1 MKKVTPL
8 FLVLL
13 LSTQFLP
20 LAIEAQQ
27 TNSAGFGKINT
38 ANVTIVRDSFGIP
51 HIFGKTD
58 AEVAYGLAWA
68 NAEDAFAITQDLL
81 ATGKGFMGRK
91 DGISGA
97 KNDFFVHAI
106 GAREL
111 VEKKFDT
118 DLSPE
123 FKKYLDGFV
132 QGLNA
137 YATAHPEEVKVK
149 KLFPVTSKDIVTCY
163 VVIMSGLSWVQNQVG
178 DAVGGKFDNV
188 PLIFPKHTTP
198 SVGSNAFAL
207 NSTKTVDGKTYLCI
221 NPHLGMEGLFSFY
234 EAHLQSEEGLNIEG
248 CMFQGS
254 TSLAMGTNEHLG
266 WGMTWNTFDKVDVFK
281 LNMNPKKNLEYEFD
295 GQWEKLEKKPVWLKV
310 NLSKKGHF
318 VLPVKKM
325 TYWSKYGAT
334 LKSGNSENYYAI
346 RFPANTTIRTGEQLY
361 KMNKATTYN
370 EYWDAIRIHAI
381 TLFNI
386 VYADDKDNIFY
397 LHHGMMPERD
407 TTIDWSGLV
416 AGNSSKTLWTK
427 LIPLDS
433 MPHTINPSCG
443 YVFNT
448 NNTPFHASSTECSEN
463 GYCYTSRKLMDL
475 RPGDNNRAERFKEL
489 IGAKDKFSLQDI
501 HDLKFDITFSRN
513 GTFAKSMQPL
523 YDLDPKKYPDLKEPL
538 QILNSWNRVSDIH
551 AYAPT
556 LLGLCIKTIFDKY
569 HYDDANFVLGF
580 EVKEEEWATTLRAA
594 CDTLKANF
602 GSIKVE
608 WGTVNRLIRGNKDL
622 PLRGF
627 PDMLSPSY
635 PKKIKDR
642 MAFKAD
648 YGDTYTMFASFGKNG
663 LEKLSAL
670 QPLGNSLNPASK
682 HYNDQME
689 RFTRQEMRPLSL
701 KKEDVM
707 KKAESVYH
715 PQ

>member
-1 MKKVTPL
+1 MIKLHTPYL
-8 FLVLL
+8 KFV
-13 LSTQFLP
+13 F
-20 LAIEAQQ
+20 
-27 TNSAGFGKINT
+27 AGFCFLISNFCFSQTTFEKINT
-38 ANVTIVRDSFGIP
+38 QNVTIVRDSFGIP

-68 NAEDAFAITQDLL
+68 NAEDAFATTQDLI

-106 GAREL
+106 GARQL
-111 VEKKFDT
+111 VENKFDT
-118 DLSPE
+118 DLSLE

-137 YATAHPEEVKVK
+137 YALAHPEEVKVK
-149 KLFPVTSKDIVTCY
+149 KMFPVTSKDIVTCY
-163 VVIMSGLSWVQNQVG
+163 VVIMSGLSWTQNQVG

-188 PLIFPKHTTP
+188 PLEFPKHQMPT
-198 SVGSNAFAL
+198 VGSNAFAL

-254 TSLAMGTNEHLG
+254 TSLAMGVNENLG

-281 LNMNPKKNLEYEFD
+281 LKMNPKKKLEYEFD
-295 GQWEKLEKKPVWLKV
+295 GNYLKLEKKPVWLKV
-310 NLSKKGHF
+310 NLSKKGKF

-334 LKSGNSENYYAI
+334 LKSDKSENYYAI

-361 KMNKATTYN
+361 KMNKATNYK

-386 VYADDKDNIFY
+386 VYADKEDNIFY
-397 LHHGMMPERD
+397 LHHGMMPDRD
-407 TTIDWSGLV
+407 TLIDWSGLV
-416 AGNSSKTLWTK
+416 AGNTSKTLWTK

-433 MPHTINPSCG
+433 MPKTINPSCG

-448 NNTPFHASSTECSEN
+448 NNTPFHASDLSCSQKN
-463 GYCYTSRKLMDL
+463 YTYTSRKLMDE
-475 RPGDNNRAERFKEL
+475 RPGDNNRAERLTEL
-489 IGAKDKFSLQDI
+489 ISAKNKFSLKDI
-501 HDLKFDITFSRN
+501 HDIKFDITFSRK
-513 GTFAKSMQPL
+513 GMFAKSIKPL
-523 YDLDPKKYPDLKEPL
+523 FDLDEKKYADLKEPL
-538 QILNSWNRVSDIH
+538 QILNSWNRISNIEE
-551 AYAPT
+551 YAPT

-569 HYDDANFVLGF
+569 HYDDANFVMGF
-580 EVKEEEWATTLRAA
+580 NVSNEEWASTLRAV
-594 CDTLKANF
+594 CDTLRSNF
-602 GSIKVE
+602 GTIKVQ

-635 PKKIKDR
+635 PKKVKDR
-642 MAFKAD
+642 LAFKAD
-648 YGDTYTMFASFGKNG
+648 YGDTYTMLASFGKNG
-663 LEKLSAL
+663 VEQLQAL
-670 QPLGNSLNPASK
+670 QPLGNSLNPKSK
-682 HYNDQME
+682 HYNDQMDS
-689 RFTRQEMRPLSL
+689 FVQQKMRVLSL

-715 PQ
+715 PK

>member
-1 MKKVTPL
+1 MKKTSFFGFLICIAAFISPL
-8 FLVLL
+8 F
-13 LSTQFLP
+13 SF
-20 LAIEAQQ
+20 AQNI
-27 TNSAGFGKINT
+27 NSEFPVINPE
-38 ANVTIVRDSFGIP
+38 NVTIVRDSFGIP
-51 HIFGKTD
+51 HIFAKTD

-68 NAEDAFAITQDLL
+68 NAEDAFAVTQDLIY
-81 ATGKGFMGRK
+81 TSKGYMGRK
-91 DGISGA
+91 QGIEGA
-97 KNDFFVHAI
+97 AVDFFVHSI

-111 VEKKFDT
+111 VEKNFEK

-123 FKKYLDGFV
+123 FKKYVDGWV
-132 QGLNA
+132 QGYNA
-137 YATAHPEEVKVK
+137 YAKAHPNEVKVK
-149 KLFPVTSKDIVTCY
+149 SAFPISSHDIVTAY
-163 VVIMSGLSWVQNQVG
+163 VVIMSALSWTQHQVA
-178 DAVGGKFDNV
+178 DAVGGKYDNV
-188 PLIFPKHTTP
+188 PLVFPTHPTP

-221 NPHLGMEGLFSFY
+221 NPHLGMEGQFSFY

-254 TSLAMGTNEHLG
+254 TSLAMGVNEHLG

-281 LNMNPKKNLEYEFD
+281 LKMNPKRKLEYEFD
-295 GQWEKLEKKPVWLKV
+295 GNWVKLEKKPVWLQV
-310 NLSKKGHF
+310 NLSKKGKF

-325 TYWSKYGAT
+325 SYWSKFGAT
-334 LKSGNSENYYAI
+334 LKSGKSENYYAI
-346 RFPANTTIRTGEQLY
+346 RFPANTTIQTGQQLY
-361 KMNKATTYN
+361 KMNKAKNYD
-370 EYWDAIRIHAI
+370 EYWNAIRTHAI

-397 LHHGMMPERD
+397 IHHGMMPDRD

-416 AGNSSKTLWTK
+416 AGNTSKTLWTK

-433 MPHTINPSCG
+433 MPKTINPSCG

-448 NNTPFHASSTECSEN
+448 NNTPFHASSNECCEN
-463 GYCYTSRKLMDL
+463 GYCYTSRKLMDQ
-475 RPGDNNRAERFKEL
+475 RPGDNNRAQRFTEL
-489 IGAKDKFSLQDI
+489 IGAKDKFSLQDL
-501 HDLKFDITFSRN
+501 HDIKFDITFSRKGN
-513 GTFAKSMQPL
+513 FAKSMQPL
-523 YDLDPKKYPDLKEPL
+523 YDLDVKKYPDLQEPL

-580 EVKEEEWATTLRAA
+580 DIKEEEWVSTLRAT
-594 CDTLKANF
+594 CDTLKSNF

-608 WGTVNRLIRGNKDL
+608 WGTVNRLVRGNKDL

-635 PKKIKDR
+635 PKKINSR
-642 MAFKAD
+642 LAFKAD
-648 YGDTYTMFASFGKNG
+648 YGDTYTMLASFGKNG
-663 LEKLSAL
+663 VEKLQAL
-670 QPLGNSLNPASK
+670 QPLGNSLNPVSK

-689 RFTRQEMRPLSL
+689 SFTKQEMRTLSL

-707 KKAESVYH
+707 KRAESVYH

>member
-1 MKKVTPL
+1 MKRN
-8 FLVLL
+8 LL
-13 LSTQFLP
+13 LSFVYSLLAIALP
-20 LAIEAQQ
+20 LSTLSQPTFPKIEP
-27 TNSAGFGKINT
+27 TD
-38 ANVTIVRDSFGIP
+38 VTIVRDSFGIP

-58 AEVAYGLAWA
+58 AQVAYGLAWA
-68 NAEDAFAITQDLL
+68 NAEDAFPVIEGLI

-91 DGISGA
+91 DGIDGA
-97 KNDFFVHAI
+97 KSDFFVHAI
-106 GAREL
+106 GAHEF
-111 VEKKFDT
+111 VDKNFEK

-123 FKKYLDGFV
+123 FKKYMDGFV
-132 QGLNA
+132 QGINA
-137 YATAHPEEVKVK
+137 YAKAHPKEVTVK
-149 KLFPVTSKDIVTCY
+149 KMFPITSQDMVSCY

-178 DAVGGKFDNV
+178 DAVGGKFDNTA
-188 PLIFPKHTTP
+188 LEFPKHQTP

-207 NSTKTVDGKTYLCI
+207 NSSKTVDGKTYICI
-221 NPHLGMEGLFSFY
+221 NPHMGMDGLLSFY

-254 TSLAMGTNEHLG
+254 SSLAMGVNEHLG

-281 LNMNPKKNLEYEFD
+281 LSMNPKNKLQYEFD
-295 GQWEKLEKKPVWLKV
+295 GNWLKLEKKPVWLKV

-334 LKSGNSENYYAI
+334 LKSDKSNNFYSI
-346 RFPANTTIRTGEQLY
+346 RFPANTSIKTGEQLY
-361 KMNKATTYN
+361 KMSKAKNYE
-370 EYWDAIRIHAI
+370 EYWNAIRTHAI

-397 LHHGMMPERD
+397 IHHGMMPDRD

-416 AGNSSKTLWTK
+416 PGNTSKTLWTN

-433 MPHTINPSCG
+433 MPKTINPSCG

-448 NNTPFHASSTECSEN
+448 NNTPFHASSLECSQN

-475 RPGDNNRAERFKEL
+475 RPGDNNRAQRFTEIISSKN
-489 IGAKDKFSLQDI
+489 KFSLQDI
-501 HDLKFDITFSRN
+501 HDLKFDITLSRE
-513 GTFAKSMQPL
+513 GTMAKSLQPL
-523 YDLDPKKYPDLKEPL
+523 FDLDITRFPDLKEPV
-538 QILNSWNRVSDIH
+538 QILRDWNRISNINEF
-551 AYAPT
+551 APT
-556 LLGLCIKTIFDKY
+556 LLGLTIKTVFDK
-569 HYDDANFVLGF
+569 HHFDDANFVLGF
-580 EVKEEEWATTLRAA
+580 EIGEDEWANTLRVTCDTLRA
-594 CDTLKANF
+594 NF
-602 GSIKVE
+602 GTYKVE
-608 WGTVNRLIRGNKDL
+608 WGTINRMIRGNKDL

-635 PKKIKDR
+635 PKRVKDR
-642 MAFKAD
+642 FAFKVEH
-648 YGDTYTMFASFGKNG
+648 GDTYTMFASFGKNG
-663 LEKLSAL
+663 VEKLSAL
-670 QPLGNSLNPASK
+670 QPMGNSLNENSK

-689 RFTRQEMRPLSL
+689 LFSRQEMRPLSL

-715 PQ
+715 PE